1 MEQELTDEEMQLLR
15 QLLKNRLP
23 DLREEVYKTERY
35 EWRQELKQDEEV
47 LKGLIAKL
55 DQLAAREP
63 EL

>member
-1 MEQELTDEEMQLLR
+1 MELELTDEEMQLLR